1 MGVIKKQQDEFLI
14 YEELELG
21 ILVAI
26 KKTDQSLIK
35 RYWKTKDKSS
45 LEATTVPGFP
55 FIQTEEQESLK
66 IDFSEIGEYEIS
78 QLKKF
83 D

>member
-1 MGVIKKQQDEFLI
+1 MALLKRQDDEFLV
-14 YEELELG
+14 YEESEQS

-26 KKTDQSLIK
+26 RKSDQIKIKK
-35 RYWKTKDKSS
+35 YWKTKDKSKVT
-45 LEATTVPGFP
+45 ETTIAGFP

-66 IDFSEIGEYEIS
+66 IDFSKESEYEIVH
-78 QLKKF
+78 LKKF